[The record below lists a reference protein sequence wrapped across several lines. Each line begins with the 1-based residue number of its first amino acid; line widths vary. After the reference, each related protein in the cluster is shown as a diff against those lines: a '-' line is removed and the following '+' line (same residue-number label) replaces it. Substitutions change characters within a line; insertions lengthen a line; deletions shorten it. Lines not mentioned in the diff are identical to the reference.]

1 MSGEIRQSNFVVKEI
16 RLGTQED
23 KIRGIV
29 VRSQSGFFTVDA
41 DDGAV
46 VCRLRGRLKQGR
58 RTGDIIAV
66 GDWVQITLLD
76 DGSGMIEEIEERRT
90 MFSRMAPTARGEFQQ
105 ILIANPDQAV
115 FVFACTD
122 PEPHLRMLDRFLIVA
137 EKAEIPPLIV
147 FNKVDLI
154 GWGYARKWYGHYKK
168 IGYSMLFTSAITGRG
183 VEALRKRLAGKISV
197 LAGPSGAGKSSLLN
211 AVQPELGLFVRD
223 VSKISRK
230 GRHTTVVREMYPLEK
245 GGYVA
250 DTPGLKAM
258 ALWDIEPEEV
268 DGYFPELRDLV
279 ADCKFSNCMHTHEP
293 GCAVKAAV
301 EEGRVHDE
309 RYESYIRLR
318 YGEEED
324 KSY

>member
-1 MSGEIRQSNFVVKEI
+1 M
-16 RLGTQED
+16 
-23 KIRGIV
+23 
-29 VRSQSGFFTVDA
+29 
-41 DDGAV
+41 
-46 VCRLRGRLKQGR
+46 KQGR
-58 RTGDIIAV
+58 KTGDIIAV
-66 GDWVQITLLD
+66 GDWVLISRLD
-76 DGSGMIEEIEERRT
+76 DGSGMIEEIEERRS
-90 MFSRMAPTARGEFQQ
+90 MFSRMAPTPRGEYQQ

-122 PEPHLRMLDRFLIVA
+122 PDPHLRMLDRFLIVA
-137 EKAEIPPLIV
+137 EQAEIPSLIV

-154 GWGYARKWYGHYKK
+154 GLMYARKWYGHYKK
-168 IGYSMLFTSAITGRG
+168 IGYQMLFTSATTGRG
-183 VEALRKRLAGKISV
+183 VKALRKRLEGKVSV

-211 AVQPELGLFVRD
+211 AVQPELGLVVRD
-223 VSKISRK
+223 VSKATRK
-230 GRHTTVVREMYPLEK
+230 GRHTTVVREMFPLDK

-279 ADCKFSNCMHTHEP
+279 ADCKFSNCMHLHEP

-301 EEGRVHDE
+301 EEGSVHDE

-318 YGEEED
+318 YGEDDE
-324 KSY
+324 